1 MDFKSLR
8 IVDAIKELNVN
19 YFLPAIQREFVWHI
33 WQIEKLFDSIMRDY
47 PIGSFL
53 FWKVKEEN
61 LHEWASYNFINNF
74 NTENPQNEEANLK
87 GLRKDIYLILD

>member
-8 IVDAIKELNVN
+8 IVDAVKELNSN
-19 YFLPAIQREFVWHI
+19 FFLPAIQREFVWEPPH
-33 WQIEKLFDSIMRDY
+33 QIETLFDSIMRDY

-61 LHEWASYNFINNF
+61 LHEWTS
-74 NTENPQNEEANLK
+74 
-87 GLRKDIYLILD
+87 